1 MPKKIHKIL
10 YTEMFFSFEGVRA
23 VKIYPDPIMR
33 HIRCVDVETG
43 EKDFIAPEHLYED
56 FELKKA
62 PNKVTREFMRGVKFG
77 KTWKN
82 KTKYPVFTL
91 DDCVWFRR
99 FDLAKRYAFQSYR
112 KTLRKILNDK
122 ERNKGSDFTELLD
135 KIDNQLQ
142 ISINVRNKKNIS
154 GEKVYIVTKNLTDG
168 CYEVFAK
175 NKKWIL
181 VHGRQKNN
189 GGIQLIERKARKDNL
204 WVLIER
210 KQN

>member
-56 FELKKA
+56 VELKKA

-77 KTWKN
+77 KTWKI
-82 KTKYPVFTL
+82 KTKYPVFTP

-99 FDLAKRYAFQSYR
+99 FDLAKRYAYQAYR
-112 KTLRKILNDK
+112 KTLRKIGYEK
-122 ERNKGSDFTELLD
+122 ERDKDPDFTEQLD
-135 KIDNQLQ
+135 KIANELK
-142 ISINVRNKKNIS
+142 ISINIRNKKNIS
-154 GEKVYIVTKNLTDG
+154 GEKVYIVKKILDE
-168 CYEVFAK
+168 YYAVFAK
-175 NKKWIL
+175 NRRWVCIRGK
-181 VHGRQKNN
+181 QKNN
-189 GGIQLIERKARKDNL
+189 GEIRLIERKTRKDNF
-204 WVLIER
+204 WVLVER